1 MAEGKFTARDA
12 KGRLATEAAKEAFLD
27 ALAKG
32 ESIAAATIRV
42 GRTNRGYDHWRKSD
56 PAFAGKVDAIIARR
70 KGVTFEVPDFPEFC
84 AKYLHQELFDHQLR
98 WFDIL
103 EGREPRDL
111 HSSMVWAPG
120 DPQMLL
126 FNVPPGF
133 AKSTT
138 LTVNYVVWRV
148 CKDPNIRVV
157 IVSATQRLAKQF
169 LGAIKTRLSHD
180 SYGELQRKWGPEGGF
195 RATAEQWTQ
204 TEIYLG
210 GKNDGEKDPTVQAI
224 GMGSQIYGTRAD
236 LIVVDDAVLL
246 DNAHRWE
253 GQIDWLTQEVVTRLP
268 ESGETEFAW
277 QQQNAA
283 DYVGALATRLSPC
296 PDSKLIVVGTRVAPV
311 DIYQKLRSEFR
322 DGDDEAVFT
331 YFSMPAVLE
340 YADDPKDWVSL
351 WPYTKDREGNLVP
364 KWTGPQLKKRRDKV
378 RPATWALVYQQ
389 LDVSVDSVFKPE
401 DIKDSVQGFR
411 KPGVLMPG
419 TSWWQRQQGMQG
431 LYVVCGLD
439 PATAGHT
446 AMVCLGVDRQ
456 ARKIWLL
463 DAYNRKGI
471 LPREMRRVIED
482 WTVRY
487 GVNEWR
493 VEINGFQRSIVQDDD
508 LRAFLHSRGV
518 ILKPH
523 WTGGQNKA
531 DPSFGVASMSTL
543 FEKGADSKSTIYLPN
558 NNGTFPAIAELTEQ
572 LIAWQPEAKNQKT
585 DLVMALWFAVIRAR
599 ELIFLSPTRQ
609 NQHMQNAF
617 LSNGRRQRERHVV
630 NLDEL
635 SHEVW
640 ASQYN

>member
-1 MAEGKFTARDA
+1 MAGEFIPKDK
-12 KGRLATEAAKEAFLD
+12 KGRPATDAAKEMFLD
-27 ALAKG
+27 AVAKG
-32 ESIAAATIRV
+32 ESVSAAIQRV
-42 GRTNRGYDHWRKSD
+42 GRTLPGYKHWRKSD
-56 PAFAGKVDAIIARR
+56 PVFAGKVDAIIARR
-70 KGVTFEVPDFPEFC
+70 KGETFVVPDFPEFC
-84 AKYLHQELFDHQLR
+84 ETYLHQPLFDHQLR

-103 EGREPRDL
+103 EGRVPRAL
-111 HSSMVWAPG
+111 HPSMVWAPG

-138 LTVNYVVWRV
+138 LTVNYVVWRI

-157 IVSATQRLAKQF
+157 IVSATQRLARQF

-180 SYGELQRKWGPEGGF
+180 RYGELQRKWGPEGGF

-210 GKNDGEKDPTVQAI
+210 GKSDGEKDPTVQAI

-253 GQIDWLTQEVVTRLP
+253 DQIDWLTQEVVTRLP
-268 ESGETEFAW
+268 SEVAEGFSWEG
-277 QQQNAA
+277 NA
-283 DYVGALATRLSPC
+283 PE
-296 PDSKLIVVGTRVAPV
+296 SKLIVVGTRVAPV
-311 DIYQKLRSEFR
+311 DIYQKLREEFR
-322 DGDDEAVFT
+322 NEDDQSVFT

-340 YADDPKDWVSL
+340 YADAAEEWVSL
-351 WPYTKDREGNLVP
+351 WPYTTNDAGDQVA
-364 KWTGPQLKKRRDKV
+364 KWTGRQLKKRRDMV

-389 LDVSVDSVFKPE
+389 LDVSVDSIFSP
-401 DIKDSVQGFR
+401 DGIKDAVQGFR
-411 KPGVLMPG
+411 KPGVLLPG

-439 PATAGHT
+439 PATSGHT
-446 AMVCLGVDRQ
+446 AMVCLGVDR
-456 ARKIWLL
+456 RERRIWLL

-493 VEINGFQRSIVQDDD
+493 IETNGYQRSIVQDDD

-531 DPSFGVASMSTL
+531 DPAFGVASMSTL
-543 FEKGADSKSTIYLPN
+543 FEKDAQGKTTLLLPN
-558 NNGTFPAIAELTEQ
+558 NNGSFPAIAELTEQ
-572 LIAWQPEAKNQKT
+572 LIAWQPDAKNQKT

-599 ELIFLSPTRQ
+599 ELIFLSPTRTST
-609 NQHMQNAF
+609 HMQNSF
-617 LSNGRRQRERHVV
+617 LSHNRSKRQRQVV
-630 NLDEL
+630 NLDEV
-635 SHEVW
+635 SYEVW
-640 ASQYN
+640 AAQG